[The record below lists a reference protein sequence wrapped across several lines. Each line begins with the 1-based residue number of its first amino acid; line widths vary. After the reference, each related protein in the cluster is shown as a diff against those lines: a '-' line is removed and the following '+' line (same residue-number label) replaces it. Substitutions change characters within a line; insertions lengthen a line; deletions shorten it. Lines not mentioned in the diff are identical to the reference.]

1 MAGHTFAEKRA
12 GNVAV
17 PHIRRTLRGKRG
29 SATHLAPI
37 ARETWQCH
45 TSGARRAGTVAV
57 PRITRVLWALAPV
70 HYTSVSSSSSAPA
83 TALRAGCRVASAS
96 RSFFARSRL
105 PMGEAIR

>member
-45 TSGARRAGTVAV
+45 TSGANCAGDVAV
-57 PRITRVLWALAPV
+57 PRIPRALGSCP
-70 HYTSVSSSSSAPA
+70 HSLHERLLLELGPCH
-83 TALRAGCRVASAS
+83 GVA
-96 RSFFARSRL
+96 RRL
-105 PMGEAIR
+105 PRREREQVVFRTLAVADR

>member
-1 MAGHTFAEKRA
+1 MTGHTFAEKRA

-45 TSGARRAGTVAV
+45 TSGARRAGNVAV
-57 PRITRVLWALAPV
+57 PHITRALRAPAR
-70 HYTSVSSSSSAPA
+70 YTSVSSSSSPPVA
-83 TALRAGCRVASAS
+83 ALRAGCRVASAS